1 MNTALHNFSAGPGIL
16 PPSVIEASAQDLVNF
31 SGTGLSVIEVSHRGK
46 EFVAVMDEARARV
59 RQLLQLGDDYEVLF
73 LQGGASLQFCMLPY
87 NLLPEQGMAAY
98 LNTGVWATKAIQDAR
113 LLGRVEVVG
122 SSEDRNFCYI
132 PRNYSIPSDA
142 AYLHITSNNTIFG
155 TEMHA
160 FPESPVPL
168 VCDMSS
174 DIFSRPI
181 DASGFGLIYAG
192 AQKNMGPAGTTLVVV
207 KRELL
212 GRSGRR
218 LPAMLDYAVHSKG
231 DSMHNTPPVFAVL
244 VCMHT
249 LRWIEDMGGL
259 SAMQQRNQD
268 KAQLLYSEIDRNPL
282 FRGTADLADRSL
294 MNATFVLVD
303 EQHKSAFDALL
314 KEAGVSGLEGH
325 RSVGG
330 YRASMYNALPQS
342 SVQVLVDVMQDLE
355 QKNG

>member
-1 MNTALHNFSAGPGIL
+1 
-16 PPSVIEASAQDLVNF
+16 
-31 SGTGLSVIEVSHRGK
+31 
-46 EFVAVMDEARARV
+46 
-59 RQLLQLGDDYEVLF
+59 
-73 LQGGASLQFCMLPY
+73 
-87 NLLPEQGMAAY
+87 
-98 LNTGVWATKAIQDAR
+98 
-113 LLGRVEVVG
+113 
-122 SSEDRNFCYI
+122 
-132 PRNYSIPSDA
+132 
-142 AYLHITSNNTIFG
+142 
-155 TEMHA
+155 
-160 FPESPVPL
+160 
-168 VCDMSS
+168 
-174 DIFSRPI
+174 
-181 DASGFGLIYAG
+181 
-192 AQKNMGPAGTTLVVV
+192 
-207 KRELL
+207 
-212 GRSGRR
+212 
-218 LPAMLDYAVHSKG
+218 MLDYAVHCKG

-249 LRWIEDMGGL
+249 LRWIEEMGGL